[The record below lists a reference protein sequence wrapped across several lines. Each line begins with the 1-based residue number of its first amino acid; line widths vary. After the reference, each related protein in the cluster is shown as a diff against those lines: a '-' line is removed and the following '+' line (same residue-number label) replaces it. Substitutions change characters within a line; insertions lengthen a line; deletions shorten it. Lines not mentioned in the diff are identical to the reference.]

1 MAKLAQALESWL
13 TCPQALG
20 GERWAPGSKGLTSA
34 VSAPTRS
41 PTQQGEQAAIPK
53 KGGWTARNPC
63 PVQSLT
69 ETRAGWTPPTRN
81 ISSNDRKSSCVLL
94 FNEAETFPRG
104 FCPSHRK
111 EGRLGEKKTACPP
124 RYLSQIREA
133 AGKETGKLNVKT
145 TLGAA
150 LAAHW

>member
-1 MAKLAQALESWL
+1 MTKLAQALESWL

-20 GERWAPGSKGLTSA
+20 GEPWALGSKGLTSA
-34 VSAPTRS
+34 VSAPTCS

-53 KGGWTARNPC
+53 KGEWNAGNPS

-69 ETRAGWTPPTRN
+69 ETRAKWTPPTRN

-94 FNEAETFPRG
+94 FNEAETFLHG

-111 EGRLGEKKTACPP
+111 EGRQGKNKAACPP
-124 RYLSQIREA
+124 RCLSQIRGA
-133 AGKETGKLNVKT
+133 AGKETGNLNLKT

-150 LAAHW
+150 LVA